1 MVWQHPAYTQPQHPG
16 TAQPQQP
23 GYYARPMM
31 PGYGMPPTMGYSQP
45 MSVPLPTM
53 PRGGGNNKPVQL
65 KPALPHQ
72 PNEMVVQ
79 QARVDTKK
87 TGLSQHV
94 TPVAANGKQAPV
106 PKPASTNVAVALPA
120 LPSVTSFK
128 IKSKDAAANSRWG
141 KEPATAAEKVKEL
154 QQSVQKS
161 EKQKQQLQKTVAEFE
176 SKAQLAEKRE
186 QLMSARLHSSSG
198 EVGQLK
204 LDFDMLKGEVIHAH
218 QELQTVAEENAK
230 LKALG
235 YQSEQALMQAAEA
248 LKKYETSRAKEVNK
262 HQGERVVHLSELK
275 SVQSELDQMRPQM
288 TSAKSALISLKS
300 ELKSKESQLKDTM
313 AFNKKSMSI
322 TAKLNDC
329 VKLQEKELNDLKW
342 TKGMQQN
349 ELKEKALKIG
359 ALQALQDSRQAV
371 PAPAPAPAHL
381 REELASK
388 DNEIEKLKKALE
400 ESKQQVSSMKQ
411 LRDRQIQIPWNAA
424 TLGATAREYISQLA
438 GRGVKRKA
446 TDLHVEDA
454 AEATKLNKHAIRNVM
469 LTDADLEKEMNS
481 AMSHQQSSV
490 SKAQRNLLQAQKALR
505 DAQEAR
511 DANYTRKRCVEAR
524 AKVCRAA
531 ELPHCLT
538 ASVDLLSAIKLL

>member
-1 MVWQHPAYTQPQHPG
+1 MGWQHPAYTQPPHPG
-16 TAQPQQP
+16 TAQPQP
-23 GYYARPMM
+23 GYYVRPMM

-45 MSVPLPTM
+45 MSAPLTTM

-106 PKPASTNVAVALPA
+106 TKPVSTNVAVPLPA

-186 QLMSARLHSSSG
+186 QLMSARLQSSSG

-262 HQGERVVHLSELK
+262 HQGERVVHLSELS
-275 SVQSELDQMRPQM
+275 SVQSELDQLRPQM

-359 ALQALQDSRQAV
+359 ALQALQDSRQAI

-381 REELASK
+381 RGELTSK

-446 TDLHVEDA
+446 ADLHVEDA
-454 AEATKLNKHAIRNVM
+454 AEATKLNKHAIRK

-481 AMSHQQSSV
+481 AMSQQQGSV

-531 ELPHCLT
+531 ELLH